1 MLKAF
6 IK

>member
-6 IK
+6 